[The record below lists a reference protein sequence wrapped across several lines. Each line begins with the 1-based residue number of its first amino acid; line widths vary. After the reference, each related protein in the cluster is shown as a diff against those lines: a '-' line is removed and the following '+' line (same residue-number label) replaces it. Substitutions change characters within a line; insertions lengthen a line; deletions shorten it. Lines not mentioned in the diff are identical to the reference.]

1 VRYAHHPINLGVS
14 SKLAMVGRLT
24 PEPNPAF
31 RLDEEI
37 MNLDETVV
45 LRTYTGESVANIA
58 ASRLGIEGIEAHIQK
73 DDCGGAYPSLQMAR
87 GVRLVVRAEDVE
99 DAERILNEMESE
111 ETQKVDLEAEQE
123 DRRTLKSTSSPVGVL
138 PMKDLPS
145 QQLDELKT
153 FIFAYVVLAP
163 LLSALFA
170 DKINN
175 MFVVCLLFVGLVGT
189 AVIHLKSRLELLEKS
204 LKEQERRIME
214 RADIN
219 DEGSE

>member
-1 VRYAHHPINLGVS
+1 
-14 SKLAMVGRLT
+14 
-24 PEPNPAF
+24 
-31 RLDEEI
+31 

-45 LRTYTGESVANIA
+45 LRTYTGESVASIA

-99 DAERILNEMESE
+99 DAEKILNDMEAE
-111 ETQKVDLEAEQE
+111 ESQKVDLVAEQG
-123 DRRTLKSTSSPVGVL
+123 DRRTPKSSSRPAGAL

-170 DKINN
+170 DSINN

-189 AVIHLKSRLELLEKS
+189 AVIHLKNRLDLLEKS
-204 LKEQERRIME
+204 LKEQEFRLME
-214 RADIN
+214 PADVN
-219 DEGSE
+219 DDGSE

>member
-1 VRYAHHPINLGVS
+1 VRYAQRLINLRVC

-31 RLDEEI
+31 RLDEET

-45 LRTYTGESVANIA
+45 LRTYTGELVASIA

-73 DDCGGAYPSLQMAR
+73 DDCGGAYPSLQMVR
-87 GVRLVVRAEDVE
+87 GVRLVVRVEDVE
-99 DAERILNEMESE
+99 DAEKILNEMESE
-111 ETQKVDLEAEQE
+111 ETQKVNPETEQE
-123 DRRTLKSTSSPVGVL
+123 DRRTLKTTSRPVRVL
-138 PMKDLPS
+138 PTKDLPS

-170 DKINN
+170 DKIND

-189 AVIHLKSRLELLEKS
+189 AVIHLKNRLDLLEKS
-204 LKEQERRIME
+204 LKEQERRLME
-214 RADIN
+214 LADIN